1 MKAII
6 RLAIFVLIL
15 PSMGLADEIIKGH
28 YCYTYGDNESLRKAR
43 ELAKALAIR
52 DAIESYGIYVISTM
66 TVEDFVLT
74 EDLVNTISAGHLKNI
89 EVLQHTE
96 KGRTICDTIQGSIS
110 PDDVKDVIE
119 KEIRKKTKKAACRK
133 MRKTP
138 VWKF

>member
-1 MKAII
+1 
-6 RLAIFVLIL
+6 
-15 PSMGLADEIIKGH
+15 MGLADEIIKGH
-28 YCYTYGDNESLRKAR
+28 YCYTYGDNESLIKAR
-43 ELAKALAIR
+43 ELTKALAIR
-52 DAIESYGIYVISTM
+52 NAIESYGIYVVSTM

-74 EDLVNTISAGHLKNI
+74 EDLVNTISAGYLKNI